1 MKKLSLHIFLVLMFS
16 LFTSYSIAETKI
28 KYKTYKKLPCNF
40 NRAKIDSPAAIAF
53 KNSSRCSKAKGY
65 PLKRG
70 TSVLV
75 KRGTPVFAITDMKL
89 FYAKDR
95 SAKQRS
101 KIYNKTQKKQGTD
114 YIFDDVELM
123 FFDKDQNQIL
133 FYHLMDTPFV
143 PGFGKGKCERP
154 LEFGTENWKSKPIN
168 CGGYSKEI
176 KNNDWW
182 VKKGDLI
189 GHSGTTGSNNKGDPH
204 ISFSFIIN
212 EENLSDKEKKLCDLK
227 IKKNF
232 KQKDCKKWS
241 PLYCSQCYYDPLA
254 RKDIIWENFP
264 SDNPDYYLL
273 PIINKKYYKEIGYY
287 K

>member
-1 MKKLSLHIFLVLMFS
+1 MFS
-16 LFTSYSIAETKI
+16 LFTSYSFAEI

-40 NRAKIDSPAAIAF
+40 NGAKVGTRTIISF
-53 KNSSRCSKAKGY
+53 KKTSRCTNWTGY

-70 TSVLV
+70 TSVIV

-89 FYAKDR
+89 LYAEDR

-101 KIYNKTQKKQGTD
+101 KTLNITHKNKGTD

-123 FFDKDQNQIL
+123 FTDKDQNQIL

-154 LEFGTENWKSKPIN
+154 LEFGTEDWKQKPIN
-168 CGGYSKEI
+168 CGGYTREI
-176 KNNDWW
+176 INRNWL
-182 VKKGDLI
+182 VRKGDLI
-189 GHSGTTGSNNKGDPH
+189 GHSGTTGSNSKFDAH
-204 ISFSFIIN
+204 IAFSFIIN
-212 EENLSDKEKKLCDLK
+212 KKNLSDKEKKLCDLK

-232 KQKDCKKWS
+232 KQKDCKKWR
-241 PLYCSQCYYDPLA
+241 PVYCSQCYYDPLA

-264 SDNPDYYLL
+264 SDNSDYYLL
-273 PIINKKYYKEIGYY
+273 PIINKKYYKEIGYL

>member
-1 MKKLSLHIFLVLMFS
+1 MKRLSLYFFLVLIFS
-16 LFTSYSIAETKI
+16 LFTSHSFAETKI

-40 NRAKIDSPAAIAF
+40 NGAKIDSPGAIAF

-70 TSVLV
+70 TSILV
-75 KRGTPVFAITDMKL
+75 KRGTPVFAVTDMKL
-89 FYAKDR
+89 LYAKDR

-101 KIYNKTQKKQGTD
+101 RIYNKTQKKQGID

-123 FFDKDQNQIL
+123 FVDKNQNQIL

-143 PGFGKGKCERP
+143 PGFGKGNCERP
-154 LEFGTENWKSKPIN
+154 LEFGTEKHKRNPN
-168 CGGYSKEI
+168 YCGGYSDKII
-176 KNNDWW
+176 KNKMW

-189 GHSGTTGSNNKGDPH
+189 GHSGTTGSNSKGDPH

-212 EENLSDKEKKLCDLK
+212 NENLSEKEKKLCDLQ

-232 KQKDCKKWS
+232 KQKECKKWS
-241 PLYCSQCYYDPLA
+241 PLHC
-254 RKDIIWENFP
+254 
-264 SDNPDYYLL
+264 
-273 PIINKKYYKEIGYY
+273 
-287 K
+287 

>member
-1 MKKLSLHIFLVLMFS
+1 MFS
-16 LFTSYSIAETKI
+16 LFTSKTFSEVE
-28 KYKTYKKLPCNF
+28 YKSYKKLPCSF
-40 NRAKIDSPAAIAF
+40 NGAKVSTSAKISF
-53 KNSSRCSKAKGY
+53 KRSSRCSDYKGY

-75 KRGTPVFAITDMKL
+75 KRGTPIFAITDMKL
-89 FYAKDR
+89 LYAKDR

-123 FFDKDQNQIL
+123 FVDKNKNQIL

-143 PGFGKGKCERP
+143 PGFGKGNCERP
-154 LEFGTENWKSKPIN
+154 FEYATEKWKRQPVN

-176 KNNDWW
+176 TNNNMR

-189 GHSGTTGSNNKGDPH
+189 GHSGITGSNSKGDPH
-204 ISFSFIIN
+204 ISFSFIMN
-212 EENLSDKEKKLCDLK
+212 TENLNEKEKKLCDLK
-227 IKKNF
+227 IKKNS
-232 KQKDCKKWS
+232 KQKNCNNFYT
-241 PLYCSQCYYDPLA
+241 PIYCNECYYAPEA
-254 RKDIIWENFP
+254 RKNIIWENYP
-264 SDNPDYYLL
+264 KNPNAYLL
-273 PIINKKYYKEIGYY
+273 PVLSKKYLKEIGFY

>member
-1 MKKLSLHIFLVLMFS
+1 MKKLSLYIFLVLMFS
-16 LFTSYSIAETKI
+16 LFTSHSFAEI

-40 NRAKIDSPAAIAF
+40 NGAKVGTRTIISF
-53 KNSSRCSKAKGY
+53 KKTSRCTNWTGY

-70 TSVLV
+70 TSVIV
-75 KRGTPVFAITDMKL
+75 KRGTPVFAITDMFL
-89 FYAKDR
+89 MYAKDR

-101 KIYNKTQKKQGTD
+101 KIWNISQKKKGTD

-123 FFDKDQNQIL
+123 FTDKDQNQIL

-154 LEFGTENWKSKPIN
+154 LEFGTEEWKQKPIN
-168 CGGYSKEI
+168 CGGYTREI
-176 KNNDWW
+176 INRNWL
-182 VKKGDLI
+182 VRKGDLI
-189 GHSGTTGSNNKGDPH
+189 GHSGTTGSSSKFDAH
-204 ISFSFIIN
+204 IAFSFIIN
-212 EENLSDKEKKLCDLK
+212 KKNLSDKEKKLCDLK

-264 SDNPDYYLL
+264 TDSDAYLL
-273 PIINKKYYKEIGYY
+273 PIMSKKYLKEIGY
-287 K
+287 KK

>member
-1 MKKLSLHIFLVLMFS
+1 MFS
-16 LFTSYSIAETKI
+16 LFTSYSFAEI
-28 KYKTYKKLPCNF
+28 KYKTYKKLPCSF
-40 NRAKIDSPAAIAF
+40 NGAKVGTSTILSFKKSPRC
-53 KNSSRCSKAKGY
+53 KNWKGY

-101 KIYNKTQKKQGTD
+101 KIYNISQKKKGTD
-114 YIFDDVELM
+114 DIFDDVELM

-143 PGFGKGKCERP
+143 PGFGKGECERP
-154 LEFGTENWKSKPIN
+154 LEFGMKTYNRYPRS

-176 KNNDWW
+176 TKNNFW
-182 VKKGDLI
+182 VKKGDFI
-189 GHSGTTGSNNKGDPH
+189 GHSGTTGKHKH
-204 ISFSFIIN
+204 IAFSFIIN
-212 EENLSDKEKKLCDLK
+212 KENLSDKEKKLCDLK
-227 IKKNF
+227 VKKNSKL
-232 KQKDCKKWS
+232 KQCKYR
-241 PLYCSQCYYDPLA
+241 PTTCGQCYYAPET
-254 RKDIIWENFP
+254 RKDIVWENFP

-273 PIINKKYYKEIGYY
+273 PIINKEYYKEIGY
-287 K
+287 KK

>member
-1 MKKLSLHIFLVLMFS
+1 MVFS
-16 LFTSYSIAETKI
+16 FFTSYSFAEI

-40 NRAKIDSPAAIAF
+40 NGAKIDSPAAIAF
-53 KNSSRCSKAKGY
+53 KNSSRCSKSKGY

-70 TSVLV
+70 TSILV
-75 KRGTPVFAITDMKL
+75 KRGTPIFAITDMKL
-89 FYAKDR
+89 LYAEDR

-123 FFDKDQNQIL
+123 FVDKNKNQIL

-143 PGFGKGKCERP
+143 PGFGKGNCERP
-154 LEFGTENWKSKPIN
+154 LEFGTEKWKRQPHN

-176 KNNDWW
+176 TNNNMR

-189 GHSGTTGSNNKGDPH
+189 GHSGITGSNSKGDPH
-204 ISFSFIIN
+204 ISFSFIMN
-212 EENLSDKEKKLCDLK
+212 TENLNEKEKKLCDLK
-227 IKKNF
+227 IKKNS
-232 KQKDCKKWS
+232 KQKNCNNFYT
-241 PLYCSQCYYDPLA
+241 PIYCNECYYAPEA
-254 RKDIIWENFP
+254 RKNIIWENYP
-264 SDNPDYYLL
+264 KNPNAYLL
-273 PIINKKYYKEIGYY
+273 PVLSKKYLKEIGFY